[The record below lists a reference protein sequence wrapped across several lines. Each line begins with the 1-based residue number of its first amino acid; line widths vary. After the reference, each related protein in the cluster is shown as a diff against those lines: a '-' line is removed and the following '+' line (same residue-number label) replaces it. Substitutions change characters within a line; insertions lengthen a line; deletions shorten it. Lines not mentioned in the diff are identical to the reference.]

1 MNVYVL
7 RYEFAHHGENF
18 TRSVHMTHKGA
29 LQEQCIYLLE
39 VLFDMDWEDE
49 TLKELVYISETIEKD
64 DPITID
70 DLIQHLNV
78 LEHYAECGEIFTEVE
93 EFRLFP

>member
-70 DLIQHLNV
+70 ELIQHINV
-78 LEHYAECGEIFTEVE
+78 LQSYAEDVEIYTEIE
-93 EFRLFP
+93 AFYLRP